1 MAQQS
6 EFKVYMQTLDKNG
19 RVHRHCFALVNATS
33 KAKACDIAKRNHP
46 DKNILFAEPTGR
58 KF

>member
-1 MAQQS
+1 MAA
-6 EFKVYMQTLDKNG
+6 EFKVYMQALDRNG
-19 RVHRHCFALVNATS
+19 RVRRNCFTLVNTTS

-46 DKNILFAEPTGR
+46 DKNVLFAEPTGR